1 MIEWR
6 HRQPVADYEKL
17 EIFRYPF
24 YLENALLIG
33 LFSIIFV
40 IASIWA
46 SLPAGMG
53 IRSLTLWFVG
63 VVIFFNYIFVIV
75 DYTSRGIQRIPKL
88 SGELVFPTHDYRL
101 FTIAVLTICH
111 MAFVLGGGEDTSK
124 TMRLI
129 IAFFTYPLMFSL
141 LVVNI
146 NPLTLLNPIA
156 LARSLWIFS
165 TSMDS
170 AVFYGL
176 QLATS
181 SLLFFE
187 IQSFGKIS
195 VAHVLWQVPITV
207 TMLIMLF
214 RSLGVVLNTQGPKF
228 GLLVL
233 QNAET
238 HQAALE
244 EQARVQLGEFILK
257 LHRWVRVHEYKK
269 AWALIEEFQREHQYS
284 LDSELFHRLGQW
296 DDQRLAAMLGASLAE
311 RLLHEGETERSLKVF
326 RESYTMAPNK
336 FVFSSGSVALLFAD
350 AALDEAS
357 REQVYLYLQRFD
369 EQFPNHPNIVGAMV
383 RVASLAL
390 DHFSDHDTADKFLQ
404 KALTL
409 KPDLS
414 DNSEYQ
420 RLAALLLQ

>member
-1 MIEWR
+1 MA
-6 HRQPVADYEKL
+6 PPTDYEKL

-207 TMLIMLF
+207 LSLI
-214 RSLGVVLNTQGPKF
+214 
-228 GLLVL
+228 
-233 QNAET
+233 
-238 HQAALE
+238 H
-244 EQARVQLGEFILK
+244 I
-257 LHRWVRVHEYKK
+257 
-269 AWALIEEFQREHQYS
+269 
-284 LDSELFHRLGQW
+284 
-296 DDQRLAAMLGASLAE
+296 
-311 RLLHEGETERSLKVF
+311 
-326 RESYTMAPNK
+326 
-336 FVFSSGSVALLFAD
+336 
-350 AALDEAS
+350 
-357 REQVYLYLQRFD
+357 
-369 EQFPNHPNIVGAMV
+369 
-383 RVASLAL
+383 
-390 DHFSDHDTADKFLQ
+390 
-404 KALTL
+404 
-409 KPDLS
+409 
-414 DNSEYQ
+414 
-420 RLAALLLQ
+420 